1 MFAISML
8 AYFAS
13 LAVVNIMKYSVS
25 QKKII
30 NRIFGWFQLFTASAF
45 AFSHWANDIANAIGP
60 FSAVLEILRTEQ
72 IATKSPIPTF
82 ALIVFGITLVVG
94 LWFMGKEVI
103 NTVGTRLAHLEPYT
117 GFVAELSASSVILI
131 ATMLGLPISST
142 HVLIGSVLGIG
153 LYNKDA
159 NFQMI
164 KPILLAWLITLPI
177 AIIGAAI
184 GFLAINKF
192 II

>member
-1 MFAISML
+1 
-8 AYFAS
+8 
-13 LAVVNIMKYSVS
+13 
-25 QKKII
+25 
-30 NRIFGWFQLFTASAF
+30 
-45 AFSHWANDIANAIGP
+45 
-60 FSAVLEILRTEQ
+60 
-72 IATKSPIPTF
+72 
-82 ALIVFGITLVVG
+82 
-94 LWFMGKEVI
+94 MGKEVI